1 MTLNKF
7 CVLTFLIVPFFV
19 DGIYLTKNIT
29 SSSNAKIKNR
39 PDQTPAQ
46 WTEPEGGLWSDL
58 LEEYTITMDNPNTS
72 NRKGRLMQTNR
83 RYIPTSN
90 FYVTKRMGEAMEAE
104 QPHYRRPGPPS
115 AKVIGNVPPTLGLP
129 MRQSH
134 AGVMPAPREVSETD
148 LYLLGAIEKLVYRVD
163 YMEKRLRRTEQLL
176 YYVMAGNTQKEGKF
190 IYILIELHHRN
201 NHYTF
206 QIHVLK
212 TLLVPEKIVTILE
225 V

>member
-1 MTLNKF
+1 MTLNKL
-7 CVLTFLIVPFFV
+7 CILIFLIVPFLV
-19 DGIYLTKNIT
+19 DGIYLTKNT
-29 SSSNAKIKNR
+29 TTNSSTKIKNR
-39 PDQTPAQ
+39 SDQTPAQ

-58 LEEYTITMDNPNTS
+58 LEEYTITIDSPDKS

-90 FYVTKRMGEAMEAE
+90 FYVTKRMGEAMEVE

-115 AKVIGNVPPTLGLP
+115 GKVIGNVPPTLGLP

-176 YYVMAGNTQKEGKF
+176 YYVMAGNTQKEGNGS
-190 IYILIELHHRN
+190 LIII
-201 NHYTF
+201 F
-206 QIHVLK
+206 
-212 TLLVPEKIVTILE
+212 
-225 V
+225 

>member
-1 MTLNKF
+1 MTLNKLCF
-7 CVLTFLIVPFFV
+7 LIFLIVPFLV
-19 DGIYLTKNIT
+19 DGIYLTKNT
-29 SSSNAKIKNR
+29 TTNSNTKIKNR
-39 PDQTPAQ
+39 SDQTPAQ

-58 LEEYTITMDNPNTS
+58 LEEYTITIDSPDKS
-72 NRKGRLMQTNR
+72 NRKGRLMQTNH

-90 FYVTKRMGEAMEAE
+90 FYVTKRMGEAMEVE

-134 AGVMPAPREVSETD
+134 AGVMPSPREVSETD

-176 YYVMAGNTQKEGKF
+176 YYVMAGNTQKEGK
-190 IYILIELHHRN
+190 LN
-201 NHYTF
+201 
-206 QIHVLK
+206 
-212 TLLVPEKIVTILE
+212 
-225 V
+225 